1 MRTIEEIKSLRDQGS
16 RKWGK
21 DLYLHICPWVD
32 DFMSMEE
39 ISRKLSNE
47 HGLEATTDQLDQV
60 FRYYRRKF
68 NTLPSVPASPPPS
81 QKSGTVAQKQEA
93 SQLSAPSDY
102 ASRPKR
108 NYDFDEDFRTPAPKP
123 TSIFSTKTK
132 APDQ

>member
-1 MRTIEEIKSLRDQGS
+1 
-16 RKWGK
+16 
-21 DLYLHICPWVD
+21 
-32 DFMSMEE
+32 MSMEE

-47 HGLEATTDQLDQV
+47 HGLEATTDQLGQV

-68 NTLPSVPASPPPS
+68 NTLPSVPAS
-81 QKSGTVAQKQEA
+81 QKSGTAAQKQEA

-123 TSIFSTKTK
+123 TSIFSTKKK